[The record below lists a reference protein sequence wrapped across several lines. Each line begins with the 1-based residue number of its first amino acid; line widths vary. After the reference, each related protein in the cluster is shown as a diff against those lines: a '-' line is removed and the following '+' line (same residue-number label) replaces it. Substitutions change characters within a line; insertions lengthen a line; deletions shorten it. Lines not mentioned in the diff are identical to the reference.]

1 MSDIYR
7 KLTPSQENYL
17 EHILTMSTS
26 GDVRVRDLANAV
38 GVKLPSVTRAI
49 RKLADVGM
57 VRHENYGSIEI
68 TAAGKN
74 AARSVKRRDDC
85 LMRFLVEVLELPA
98 DRAKSEACRIEHVIS
113 EDVLKRLEILVT
125 HLSDAKEFKKR
136 LQQQL
141 NELDDIEEMTV
152 STKVGQTRPH
162 A

>member
-1 MSDIYR
+1 MSNLHG

-17 EHILTMSTS
+17 EHILTMSS
-26 GDVRVRDLANAV
+26 AGDVRVRDLAKAV

-57 VRHENYGSIEI
+57 VRHESYGCIEI

-74 AARSVKRRDDC
+74 AARSIIRRDDC
-85 LMRFLVEVLELPA
+85 LMRFLTEVLELPA

-125 HLSDAKEFKKR
+125 RFSDSVEFKKL
-136 LQQQL
+136 LQEQL
-141 NELDDIEEMTV
+141 NELDDNEEVAV
-152 STKVGQTRPH
+152 SAKVGQTKPH